1 MNRTSKTQA
10 SMLKSMKTKATNN
23 VIKEEMETIK
33 SLPDDQQLNK
43 IEEFKT

>member
-1 MNRTSKTQA
+1 
-10 SMLKSMKTKATNN
+10 MLKSMKTKATNN